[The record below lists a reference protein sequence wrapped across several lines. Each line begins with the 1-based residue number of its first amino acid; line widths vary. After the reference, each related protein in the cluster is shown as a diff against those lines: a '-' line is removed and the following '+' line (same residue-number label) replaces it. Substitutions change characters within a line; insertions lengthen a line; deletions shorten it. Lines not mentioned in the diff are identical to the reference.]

1 MKLIKHI
8 QAKIQLV
15 VGGDVGITQ
24 KVQPHLLYNRRFP
37 SGTRGKEFTC
47 QSRRHKRHGF
57 DPWVRKIPQRRKW
70 HPTLVFLTGE
80 SHGQWSLVG
89 YSSWGHK
96 ELDRSEH
103 LSSSNY
109 IIESCKLSIKIQND
123 EVNKVPEDCY
133 MKEDLAVFV
142 DCASKA

>member
-1 MKLIKHI
+1 M
-8 QAKIQLV
+8 
-15 VGGDVGITQ
+15 
-24 KVQPHLLYNRRFP
+24 
-37 SGTRGKEFTC
+37 
-47 QSRRHKRHGF
+47 
-57 DPWVRKIPQRRKW
+57 
-70 HPTLVFLTGE
+70 
-80 SHGQWSLVG
+80 G

-96 ELDRSEH
+96 ELDRTEH

-142 DCASKA
+142 DCASKALMQTFFEEDLQ